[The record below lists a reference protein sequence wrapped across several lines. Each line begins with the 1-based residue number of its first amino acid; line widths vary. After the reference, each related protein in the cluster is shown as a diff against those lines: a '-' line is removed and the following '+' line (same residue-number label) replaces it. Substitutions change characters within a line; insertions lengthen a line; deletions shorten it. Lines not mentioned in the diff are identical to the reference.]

1 MGEAGHV
8 SGARSSPPPAFSSSS
23 SGGKCGGR
31 VVGDRA
37 GRTFCCSLILE
48 QFGFGDDIIFV
59 GSLIEIVVLAL

>member
-23 SGGKCGGR
+23 SGGGCGGR
-31 VVGDRA
+31 VGDRA
-37 GRTFCCSLILE
+37 GRTFCGSLELE

-59 GSLIEIVVLAL
+59 GSLIEIVVPAV